1 MCLLFGQRSQKRLL
15 LGASACQIFG
25 KEPPGSSAGGRG
37 PWSFPA
43 ATGGPSRVCRFHF
56 WVLSPQ
62 PAERCFGGSRAQ
74 PSSPS
79 LSDLT
84 SCAPGTWA
92 PSSRT
97 RPRPPPPGSMSAF
110 ERVVKSVVQELDR
123 PGELVPVDSLRSST
137 SFQPYCL
144 LARRPPGS
152 RFWRPRYKGTNLSI
166 KDILEPDDPEPVVQ
180 CIGPYQFQDAVDGQL
195 QGRVEL
201 SVPGQGGFSG
211 GASVSGSSRAAMN
224 VCTLRVGPNTWE
236 TMQQERRLRQPE
248 HKVLQQLRSRGD
260 DVFVVTEVLQTQKE
274 VEVTRTRRQE
284 GSGQFVLPGAMCFQ
298 LCPQGQGEG
307 HLSRK
312 RTVTIPKGSILAFQ
326 VAQLVI
332 TGSGWGEL
340 GSGKKQRTFEPPPVG
355 DLLPGGASSQPRQ
368 PSLRF
373 SIWSIVKQLSLI
385 GDGLED
391 DRQAPAEDFPS
402 LQAEVRACARR
413 LESLSGPLCQQLLTG
428 LRQVLQ
434 DEPALEALEE
444 SLEQGL
450 CCGRVEPLQGPVG
463 DILECLVL
471 PGRTL
476 VEELAGPIAY
486 LLEALAA
493 LSETQHVL
501 LAQALEAEALSEP
514 LQLVESLLEQ
524 TTPWQEPRAVSLP
537 PGLLGSSWGP
547 EVPTWTLLE
556 ACGLELQAGAP
567 QASWRPEAQGRTC
580 ALYACLALLLQLSQ
594 LC

>member
-1 MCLLFGQRSQKRLL
+1 
-15 LGASACQIFG
+15 
-25 KEPPGSSAGGRG
+25 
-37 PWSFPA
+37 
-43 ATGGPSRVCRFHF
+43 
-56 WVLSPQ
+56 
-62 PAERCFGGSRAQ
+62 
-74 PSSPS
+74 
-79 LSDLT
+79 
-84 SCAPGTWA
+84 
-92 PSSRT
+92 
-97 RPRPPPPGSMSAF
+97 MSAF

-152 RFWRPRYKGTNLSI
+152 RFWRPRYKGINLSI
-166 KDILEPDDPEPVVQ
+166 KDILEPDDPEPAVQ

-211 GASVSGSSRAAMN
+211 GASVSGSSSTSMN
-224 VCTLRVGPNTWE
+224 VCTLRVDPNTWE
-236 TMQQERRLRQPE
+236 AMHQKRHLRQPE

-260 DVFVVTEVLQTQKE
+260 DVFVVTEVLQTQE
-274 VEVTRTRRQE
+274 AVEVTRTRRQE
-284 GSGQFVLPGAMCFQ
+284 GSGQFVLPGATCF
-298 LCPQGQGEG
+298 QGQGEG

-312 RTVTIPKGSILAFQ
+312 RTVTIPTGSVLAFQ

-332 TGSGWGEL
+332 TRSGWDIL
-340 GSGKKQRTFEPPPVG
+340 LSPNKKQRTFEPPPVG
-355 DLLPGGASSQPRQ
+355 NLLPGGASSRPRR
-368 PSLRF
+368 PPLRF
-373 SIWSIVKQLSLI
+373 SIRSIAKQLSLI

-391 DRQAPAEDFPS
+391 DRQVPAEDFPS
-402 LQAEVRACARR
+402 LQVPTEDFPSLQTEVRACARL
-413 LESLSGPLCQQLLTG
+413 LESLSGPLCEQLLKG

-444 SLEQGL
+444 LLEQGL
-450 CCGRVEPLQGPVG
+450 CCGRVEPLQGPMG

-471 PGRTL
+471 PDRML

-493 LSETQHVL
+493 LSETQHAL
-501 LAQALEAEALSEP
+501 LAEALEAEALSEP

-580 ALYACLALLLQLSQ
+580 ALYACLAAGLPRAALGRERCRLPAASLGRWSPARPRPVPHGTGGRQ
-594 LC
+594 